1 MNKVRDLVD
10 LSKVYEAV
18 HTQKLSDPK
27 AKFGTKPGKPAQP
40 LPIEKNK
47 EPLKDKASKQPFL
60 HKDSGPE
67 NADGFKKEIVDP
79 KVNKGKENVYE
90 PEKFSNNVE
99 KRVKES
105 INNFMNNKSIF
116 DKLYEEVMGGT
127 EDAEA
132 LDAQELGIGP
142 SETEGEKSVA
152 EMSSKEL
159 IAKALELLQLAHDK
173 CPSEDTG
180 DEEAPSD
187 EFSSE
192 KPSDEGQ
199 EDEGEEDGE
208 EQEEGKKEEK
218 KEEKKE
224 VAGEA
229 VDAEEVGTP
238 VVDGEK
244 LSKGLNKVSSGSHV
258 VPSDVSTAGKKAGKG
273 GESKT
278 TDKVGDDGDLGHPL
292 VNMKKG
298 HADSVKGKS
307 NVVNSRIKGNNQ
319 PFYNV

>member
-18 HTQKLSDPK
+18 KTSRVLDPK
-27 AKFGTKPGKPAQP
+27 AKFGTKPGKPTQAIP
-40 LPIEKNK
+40 SMNIK
-47 EPLKDKASKQPFL
+47 EPLKDKATKNPFF

-79 KVNKGKENVYE
+79 KTNKGKENVYE
-90 PEKFSNNVE
+90 PEKFSHNIE
-99 KRVKES
+99 KKVKES

-142 SETEGEKSVA
+142 DQEGEKSEA

-173 CPSEDTG
+173 CPSEGG
-180 DEEAPSD
+180 DEHEGSD
-187 EFSSE
+187 EFGPE
-192 KPSDEGQ
+192 AGKEEGQ
-199 EDEGEEDGE
+199 EDEEDGE

-218 KEEKKE
+218 KEDKKEE

-238 VVDGEK
+238 IVDGEK
-244 LSKGLNKVSSGSHV
+244 LSKGLNKVSSGSNV
-258 VPSDVSTAGKKAGKG
+258 VPGDVSTAGKKAGKG
-273 GESKT
+273 GDSKT
-278 TDKVGDDGDLGHPL
+278 TDKVGNDGD
-292 VNMKKG
+292 KG
-298 HADSVKGKS
+298 HALVGGGVSGGAPTPVKGKS